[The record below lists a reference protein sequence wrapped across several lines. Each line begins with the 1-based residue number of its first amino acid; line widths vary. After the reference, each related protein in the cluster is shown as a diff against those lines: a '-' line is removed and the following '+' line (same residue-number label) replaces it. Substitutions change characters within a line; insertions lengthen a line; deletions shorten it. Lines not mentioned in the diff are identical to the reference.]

1 MPEKRFIRVRD
12 KSTKHQ
18 YDIVRDRFDPEK
30 HERVAR
36 VPDSHTPRRP
46 KIYVPKKGVS
56 KPVADGSSNT
66 IETVGQTQG
75 VNHE

>member
-12 KSTKHQ
+12 KQTRHQ
-18 YDIVRDRFDPEK
+18 YDIVRDRFDPER

-36 VPDSHTPRRP
+36 VSDSHTPRRP
-46 KIYVPKKGVS
+46 KIYVPKKGVA

-66 IETVGQTQG
+66 TEIVGTTQG
-75 VNHE
+75 ETL